1 MEITKETL
9 KEKLKAIQAENKLL
23 SQQSNDLSRQQAA
36 VIEQMRANCGKLQLL
51 DELLKELEAHEHADN
66 KN

>member
-9 KEKLKAIQAENKLL
+9 KTKLKAIQQENKLL
-23 SQQSNDLSRQQAA
+23 AEQSNDLSRQQAA
-36 VIEQMRANCGKLQLL
+36 VIEQLRANCGKLQLL
-51 DELLKELEAHEHADN
+51 DELLKESEASKNADN

>member
-1 MEITKETL
+1 MKTLTKENL

-36 VIEQMRANCGKLQLL
+36 VIEQLKANCGKLQMLE
-51 DELLKELEAHEHADN
+51 ELLKDLEVQNADD

>member
-1 MEITKETL
+1 MIDQETL

-36 VIEQMRANCGKLQLL
+36 VIEQLKANCGKLQML
-51 DELLKELEAHEHADN
+51 DELIKEMEEQDADD

>member
-1 MEITKETL
+1 MIDEKNL
-9 KEKLKAIQAENKLL
+9 KAKLKAIQQENKLL

>member
-1 MEITKETL
+1 MEITKENL
-9 KEKLKAIQAENKLL
+9 KEKLKAIQQENKLL

-36 VIEQMRANCGKLQLL
+36 VIEQLKANCGKLQML
-51 DELLKELEAHEHADN
+51 DELLKELEAQNADD

>member
-1 MEITKETL
+1 MTINADTL
-9 KEKLKAIQAENKLL
+9 KAKLKAIQQENKLL

-36 VIEQMRANCGKLQLL
+36 VIEQLRANCGKLQMLE
-51 DELLKELEAHEHADN
+51 ELLRELEAQNADD